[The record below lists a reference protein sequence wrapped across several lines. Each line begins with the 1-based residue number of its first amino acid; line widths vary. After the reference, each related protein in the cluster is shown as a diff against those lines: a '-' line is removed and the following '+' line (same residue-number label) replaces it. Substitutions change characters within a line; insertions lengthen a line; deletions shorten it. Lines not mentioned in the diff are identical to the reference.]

1 MEPNSNK
8 KNNTMNNNKTDLRE
22 CYHSG
27 VKPEIAYEYEFYINE
42 QPHRTKKQI
51 IIGLELHELAQTN
64 PTTHFISMKTRA
76 NKTLI
81 GPQVQVNLTECGI
94 ERFTILPFEQQTLD
108 IHDCYCSG
116 STPYITYKYLI
127 KINGDKYE
135 VSQEK
140 ITGLE
145 ILNIVGKDPDNHRVK
160 MFSKGGKVLIGLQE
174 VVDLT
179 DCGVERFVIEPLDC
193 TEGFI
198 RTDLPPQLLEED
210 LSFLEKFRDVNS
222 INTGSSDWLV
232 LRSCTLPDGYNVQNA
247 DVAFMIPKQYPAAA
261 LDMFYFHPPLFRADG
276 LPIGALTLQAIEGK
290 DYQRWSRHRTGD
302 NTWDPETD
310 SIASHYDLMINCLK
324 SEFKKR

>member
-1 MEPNSNK
+1 METKFQKNS
-8 KNNTMNNNKTDLRE
+8 NTMNSITDLKE
-22 CYHSG
+22 CYCSG

-42 QPHRTKKQI
+42 TPHRTKNQVISGLQI
-51 IIGLELHELAQTN
+51 HQFAGTN
-64 PTTHFISMKTRA
+64 PTTHFISMKTRSD
-76 NKTLI
+76 KTLI
-81 GPQVQVNLTECGI
+81 GPNIDVDLTDCGI
-94 ERFTILPFEQQTLD
+94 ERFTVLPFEQQALD
-108 IHDCYCSG
+108 LHDCFCQG
-116 STPYITYKYLI
+116 SIPYITYKYLI

-135 VSQEK
+135 VFQEE

-145 ILNIVGKDPDNHRVK
+145 ILKLAGKNPENNRVK

-179 DCGVERFVIEPLDC
+179 ACGVERFVIEPLDC

-198 RTDLPPQLLEED
+198 KTDLPLQLLEED
-210 LSFLEKFRDVNS
+210 LSFLDKIGVVNS
-222 INTGSSDWLV
+222 IDNGSSDWLV

-261 LDMFYFHPPLFRADG
+261 LDMFYFYPPLTRADG
-276 LPIGALTLQAIEGK
+276 LPIGALTLQTIEGK

-302 NTWDPETD
+302 NTWDPEID
-310 SIASHYDLMINCLK
+310 SISSHYDLMINCLK